1 MTEQERKR
9 FEDFE
14 RDLQNYPVKRMM
26 FLAQSIKDEDK
37 GYQYAEQKAICEY
50 LGINASNCNE
60 LEPTIINPLI
70 FSVFFIYPKSGY
82 VQSDIVVRHIFLPY
96 FYRGTFSGFAPMSH

>member
-1 MTEQERKR
+1 MTEQERKQ

-14 RDLQNYPVKRMM
+14 RDLRDYPVKRMM

-50 LGINASNCNE
+50 LGIKFREEEHRFDEVAVAKE
-60 LEPTIINPLI
+60 WAAT
-70 FSVFFIYPKSGY
+70 
-82 VQSDIVVRHIFLPY
+82 LPD
-96 FYRGTFSGFAPMSH
+96 MD

>member
-14 RDLQNYPVKRMM
+14 RELRNYPVKRMM

-37 GYQYAEQKAICEY
+37 GYQYAEKKAICEH
-50 LGINASNCNE
+50 LGIEFREEEHRFDEVAVAKE
-60 LEPTIINPLI
+60 WAATLPDIN
-70 FSVFFIYPKSGY
+70 Y
-82 VQSDIVVRHIFLPY
+82 
-96 FYRGTFSGFAPMSH
+96 

>member
-50 LGINASNCNE
+50 LGIEFREEEHRFDEVAVAKE
-60 LEPTIINPLI
+60 WAAT
-70 FSVFFIYPKSGY
+70 
-82 VQSDIVVRHIFLPY
+82 LPDMDY
-96 FYRGTFSGFAPMSH
+96 

>member
-26 FLAQSIKDEDK
+26 FLSNMVKEEDRD
-37 GYQYAEQKAICEY
+37 YPYAEQRAICKH
-50 LGINASNCNE
+50 LGIAFRE
-60 LEPTIINPLI
+60 EEHRFDEVAVAKEWAAT
-70 FSVFFIYPKSGY
+70 
-82 VQSDIVVRHIFLPY
+82 LPDMNY
-96 FYRGTFSGFAPMSH
+96 